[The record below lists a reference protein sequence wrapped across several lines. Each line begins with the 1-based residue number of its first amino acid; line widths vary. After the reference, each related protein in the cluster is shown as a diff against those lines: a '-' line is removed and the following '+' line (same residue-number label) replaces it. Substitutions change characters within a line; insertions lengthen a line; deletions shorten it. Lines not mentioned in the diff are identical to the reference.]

1 MPGLNTGHLFFITL
15 LFILCFAF
23 RVSRFA
29 LFGSIVNCKT
39 CPPRRMSKL

>member
-1 MPGLNTGHLFFITL
+1 MPGLNTGHLFFITV

-29 LFGSIVNCKT
+29 FRVSCYLAQ
-39 CPPRRMSKL
+39 L